1 MVMKRFYI
9 KRISDHIMVVHRPTH
24 QIIMTGKLNEK
35 TKKKVKDYIKMGTE
49 DFYKELNSLGLK
61 FKTKVLTNEEMDIEK
76 EDWYKK
82 AWLSTT
88 KQVLKHFKIKEDSIP
103 DEDMPLEFIKQLQKE
118 DTKGWGI
125 SAKEETKEAPE
136 EKKVLKKVKKL
147 PKKVKNKKVA
157 ILVPYKTKQEVRRA
171 YSGGEIDT
179 ETYKKYMR
187 ALR

>member
-1 MVMKRFYI
+1 MKRFYI
-9 KRISDHIMVVHRPTH
+9 KRISDHITIVHRPTH
-24 QIIMTGKLNEK
+24 QIIMTGELNEK
-35 TKKKVKDYIKMGTE
+35 TKKKVKDYIKMDTE

-61 FKTKVLTNEEMDIEK
+61 FKTKVLTNEEMDKEK

-118 DTKGWGI
+118 DTEGWGI
-125 SAKEETKEAPE
+125 SAKKETKEAPE
-136 EKKVLKKVKKL
+136 EKKEPKKVKKL

-171 YSGGEIDT
+171 YSGGEIDI
-179 ETYKKYMR
+179 ETYKKYMKV
-187 ALR
+187 LKS

>member
-1 MVMKRFYI
+1 MKRFYI
-9 KRISDHIMVVHRPTH
+9 KRISDHITIVHRPTH
-24 QIIMTGKLNEK
+24 QIIMTGKLNEE
-35 TKKKVKDYIKMGTE
+35 TKKKVKDYIKMDTE

-61 FKTKVLTNEEMDIEK
+61 FKTKVLTNEEMDKEK

-118 DTKGWGI
+118 DTEGWSI

-136 EKKVLKKVKKL
+136 EKKEPKKVKKL

-157 ILVPYKTKQEVRRA
+157 VLVPYKTKQEVRRA
-171 YSGGEIDT
+171 YSGGEIDI
-179 ETYKKYMR
+179 ETYKKYMKV
-187 ALR
+187 LKS